1 MLDSLGVKLVK
12 LLCIECT
19 RKELVDFV
27 MVLGECGAL
36 FSEYVNFFQ
45 KTTDIQLDSG
55 FCLGPQLPSVA
66 RIMGPL
72 GSIAM
77 PSSAQLV
84 AFVASQSLG
93 HRNCVARPKKIIH
106 GSCFVTSVG
115 SYMYALLDV
124 IPLSTISINQ
134 LLSPSTVVQ
143 LENRSLQDSSS
154 WLP

>member
-1 MLDSLGVKLVK
+1 MILSWCLVN
-12 LLCIECT
+12 
-19 RKELVDFV
+19 V
-27 MVLGECGAL
+27 VLYSVSTSIVE
-36 FSEYVNFFQ
+36 

-93 HRNCVARPKKIIH
+93 HRNCVARPKKFVH

-115 SYMYALLDV
+115 SYMYAFLNV
-124 IPLSTISINQ
+124 SPLSTIWINQ
-134 LLSPSTVVQ
+134 LLSPRTVVQ

>member
-1 MLDSLGVKLVK
+1 MEALLDSLGVKLVK
-12 LLCIECT
+12 LLCTACT
-19 RKELVDFV
+19 RKELVDFLI
-27 MVLGECGAL
+27 VLGE
-36 FSEYVNFFQ
+36 FSLLYSVSTLILE

-93 HRNCVARPKKIIH
+93 HRNCVARPKKIN
-106 GSCFVTSVG
+106 
-115 SYMYALLDV
+115 ME
-124 IPLSTISINQ
+124 
-134 LLSPSTVVQ
+134 VV
-143 LENRSLQDSSS
+143 S
-154 WLP
+154 